1 MQPTRPTEILVSEHC
16 VIESVLD
23 CLEAIA
29 FGLRDQGDLDGDD
42 VASVLD
48 FVRCFADERHHAK
61 EEERL
66 FPMMEGKGLP
76 AHGPTSVMRSE
87 HEQGRNLVRRME
99 IHLAGAAQPGRDRDR
114 FVECALGFVDL
125 LRQHILKEN
134 HILFPMAESMMTDDE
149 RAALL
154 REFLRVDAESAA
166 EGDRQRAVAME
177 LAAKYGAPVV
187 ASE

>member
-1 MQPTRPTEILVSEHC
+1 MQPTFPTEILMAEHT

-23 CLEAIA
+23 SLEAIA
-29 FGLRDQGDLDGDD
+29 FRLRDEGVLEVDD
-42 VASVLD
+42 AGSALD

-66 FPMMEGKGLP
+66 FPLMEGKGLP

-99 IHLAGAAQPGRDRDR
+99 THLTGAGVPGLDRDR

-134 HILFPMAESMMTDDE
+134 HILFPMAESLMTDDE

-154 REFLRVDAESAA
+154 DEFLCVDAASEA
-166 EGDRQRAVAME
+166 EGDRQRAVATE
-177 LAAKYGAPVV
+177 LAAKYGAP
-187 ASE
+187 ATSPD